1 MKYKPER
8 EKLISCI
15 NCKCKMNDSD
25 YDESCRNDK
34 SIDKCDKYKP
44 IVLIGEQEVRG

>member
-8 EKLISCI
+8 EKLISCR
-15 NCKCKMNDSD
+15 NYKCKMNDLD

-34 SIDKCDKYKP
+34 SIDKYKP
-44 IVLIGEQEVRG
+44 IVLIGEQEVKG